1 MSSATASTTAQDS
14 ETADASSLAR
24 VGDIASRSA
33 QSTGEQ
39 LAQQTARIL
48 ASDRFAYHLFLME
61 RIVNMNLCQPKLAR
75 YRGLPEFE
83 MPVMEIA
90 AGEPGTERATRAS
103 DRHSAT
109 ERGDESDAA
118 AGGDAASAV
127 AKKSTTQSTL
137 GGGAAGQRPQKPLE
151 AVFEGP
157 ALERLWTFSLP
168 DAKGLSV
175 TSIAWNRRNA
185 DLFAVGY
192 GQLEFSVS
200 KPGLVACWSLKNLQ
214 YPERLYRLPSGV
226 TALDFS
232 GAVACLLAFGLHD
245 GSVGVINVKSKENK
259 TLLDNTFAPINR

>member
-1 MSSATASTTAQDS
+1 MSSTTSVTATQASV
-14 ETADASSLAR
+14 ADVSSLAR
-24 VGDIASRSA
+24 VGAIGSRSA
-33 QSTGEQ
+33 QSAGEQ
-39 LAQQTARIL
+39 LALQTARIL
-48 ASDRFAYHLFLME
+48 QSERFAYHLFLME

-75 YRGLPEFE
+75 YRGLPEFALPLPE
-83 MPVMEIA
+83 PTP
-90 AGEPGTERATRAS
+90 GEGATERATHAS
-103 DRHSAT
+103 DRQSAS
-109 ERGDESDAA
+109 EHDASDAGETTGA
-118 AGGDAASAV
+118 AGSVADAG
-127 AKKSTTQSTL
+127 KKSSTL
-137 GGGAAGQRPQKPLE
+137 STLAPGGQRPQKPLE

-157 ALERLWTFSLP
+157 ALERLWTFALP
-168 DAKGLSV
+168 EAKGLAV

-200 KPGLVACWSLKNLQ
+200 KAGLVACWSLKNLQ

-259 TLLDNTFAPINR
+259 TLLDNTCAPRLIT